1 MAKTALITGIT
12 DQDGYY
18 STRRLCDWYR
28 SADSV
33 RKLVAAGFECLGLDW
48 TRHVVVEPRFLR
60 LDEHFQL
67 VANPTQPKIHLN
79 EEPQVSFETLF
90 AKMVLKHLERLQ
102 SGSITP

>member
-1 MAKTALITGIT
+1 MAKTALITGIRG
-12 DQDGYY
+12 QDGDY

-33 RKLVAAGFECLGLDW
+33 RKLVAAAFECLGLDW

-67 VANPTQPKIHLN
+67 VANPTQAKIHLN
-79 EEPQVSFETLF
+79 WEPQVSFETLRG
-90 AKMVLKHLERLQ
+90 KMVLKDLERLQ
-102 SGSITP
+102 SGIITP

>member
-1 MAKTALITGIT
+1 MAKTAVITGIRG
-12 DQDGYY
+12 QYGYY

-48 TRHVVVEPRFLR
+48 TRHVVEPRFLR
-60 LDEHFQL
+60 LDEHFKL

-79 EEPQVSFETLF
+79 EEPQVSFETLRG
-90 AKMVLKHLERLQ
+90 KMVLKDLERLQ
-102 SGSITP
+102 SGIITP